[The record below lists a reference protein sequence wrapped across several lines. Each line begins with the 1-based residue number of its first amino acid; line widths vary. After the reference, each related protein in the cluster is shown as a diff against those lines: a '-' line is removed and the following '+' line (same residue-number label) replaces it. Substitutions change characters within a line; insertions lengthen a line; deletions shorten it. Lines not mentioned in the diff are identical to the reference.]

1 MLKVLEVFNKSKKLF
16 TKNFILTFSL
26 VILLVLALLTSFYF
40 YSKYQAFKNTSN
52 ALVSR
57 SGESSEVEKIL
68 KSVGALIELP
78 QGENPTLATVSDKTK
93 LSNQDFFKK
102 AENGDKVLIY
112 TGAKMAILYRPSMN
126 KLINIASVN
135 LGSSQTATA
144 SAVTSK
150 PSPTKSKTYKIVLYN
165 GTATVGLTAKVQQD
179 LYSKTKE
186 FEVLDRDNASSDTY
200 SKTLVVDFIGNSSVA
215 KALATFV
222 GGEVVSLPE
231 GEKKPENADF
241 LVILGSDQN

>member
-78 QGENPTLATVSDKTK
+78 QGENPI
-93 LSNQDFFKK
+93 F
-102 AENGDKVLIY
+102 
-112 TGAKMAILYRPSMN
+112 P
-126 KLINIASVN
+126 
-135 LGSSQTATA
+135 
-144 SAVTSK
+144 
-150 PSPTKSKTYKIVLYN
+150 
-165 GTATVGLTAKVQQD
+165 
-179 LYSKTKE
+179 
-186 FEVLDRDNASSDTY
+186 
-200 SKTLVVDFIGNSSVA
+200 
-215 KALATFV
+215 
-222 GGEVVSLPE
+222 
-231 GEKKPENADF
+231 
-241 LVILGSDQN
+241 